1 MANFDTGLLGF
12 SPDDE
17 EKYREYMIRSLRPD
31 MYDRTQQVGGVNLD
45 WLNQMQGSAPK
56 APEQPIGQPA
66 EAEKPQAP
74 QQQPVQGLLGK
85 TPEAPQTVEQE
96 KPEVTQQVN
105 PIDNQAQG
113 TQQAKAETLASGGGA
128 SSGAAE
134 MAQSSEAANA
144 DAAAAGKSLE
154 AKKEN
159 MMEETSQQSQQ
170 QHQQKLQEAQGFDEF
185 LGGLLGMGLNSLI
198 PGSFFLKKAG
208 IMHK

>member
-56 APEQPIGQPA
+56 APEQPVGQPV

-113 TQQAKAETLASGGGA
+113 TQQAKAETLAGGGA

-154 AKKEN
+154 TKKEN

>member
-56 APEQPIGQPA
+56 APEQPIGQPV

-113 TQQAKAETLASGGGA
+113 TQQAKAETLAGGGA

-154 AKKEN
+154 TKKEN
-159 MMEETSQQSQQ
+159 MMEETSPQSQQ